1 MTVADEQVFFTTVEA
16 ARYLR
21 LSHRTLKRYRVT
33 GEGPVFN
40 RLGGRVRYRREHLDA
55 WAAERERVSTVDP
68 GPPTGGAGNGT
79 GERPGPALRC
89 VAVAMLAAAAAMAAP
104 EPAHATT
111 DTTFGDPLDTVEG
124 TVGGS
129 GGHLAVALAVDAALV
144 GPVLRFNATQPMG
157 AAGVGIRARRPVGR
171 PLSAPLGPG
180 RCRRRGTRS
189 RRPAH
194 RQRERVRLPA
204 EAGALRLRLDAE
216 SDPERQG
223 VRTPRSPRFE
233 WSRLVLR
240 RSGEA
245 AGMSRVG
252 VFP

>member
-55 WAAERERVSTVDP
+55 WAAARERVSTVDP

-89 VAVAMLAAAAAMAAP
+89 VAAAMLAAAAAMAAP
-104 EPAHATT
+104 ELAHATA
-111 DTTFGDPLDTVEG
+111 DTTFGNRLDTVEG
-124 TVGGS
+124 IVCGTGGQLAAV
-129 GGHLAVALAVDAALV
+129 LAVGAVPV

-157 AAGVGIRARRPVGR
+157 AAGVGIVASAGTGIVTGPVGT
-171 PLSAPLGPG
+171 AI
-180 RCRRRGTRS
+180 
-189 RRPAH
+189 A
-194 RQRERVRLPA
+194 
-204 EAGALRLRLDAE
+204 
-216 SDPERQG
+216 
-223 VRTPRSPRFE
+223 
-233 WSRLVLR
+233 
-240 RSGEA
+240 
-245 AGMSRVG
+245 
-252 VFP
+252 